1 MPVHNADIAAKLD
14 EIADLLEIE
23 DANPFRIRA
32 YRNAARTLRDLSRE
46 VTSLLA
52 QGEDLTELPGIGKDL
67 AGKIED
73 IVKTG
78 TTPMLDEHR
87 RAVPPTLVEL
97 LKIPGLGPKRVKTLS
112 RTLGIRTLKDLH
124 HAARAGRISALTGF
138 GEKLE
143 RQILHELEARAGAE
157 GRFKLATAAQY
168 AEALVAYLKASPG
181 VGQVV
186 AAGSYRR
193 ARETIGDLDILA
205 TARADSPVM
214 DRFVSYDEVE
224 AVLAHGGTKATVR
237 LACKLQVDLRVVGE
251 ESYGAALQYFTG
263 SKAHN
268 IVLRQLAQQRGL
280 KVNEYGVFKEERR
293 VAGQTE
299 ESVYAAVGLP
309 WIPPELRENRGE
321 FDAAREGRL
330 PQLVQLG
337 DLRGD
342 LHAHT
347 NATDG
352 RNNLTE
358 MARTARAR
366 GFEYLAICD
375 HSQRLAMT
383 HGLDAKRLLA
393 QLDEIDRLNETK
405 PGITLLKGIEVDIL
419 EDGRLDLPDGVLG
432 RLDLVVAA
440 VHSHFNLSRERQ
452 TERILR
458 AMDRP
463 HFTILA
469 HPSGRLIQEREPYDV
484 DLPRLIR
491 QARERQCFLEVNAH
505 PERLDL
511 ADAYCR
517 MAKEEGVLVSI
528 NSDAHSVL
536 DFENL
541 RFGVGQA
548 RRGWL
553 EPPDVLNSRPLS
565 ALRPLLQRTM

>member
-124 HAARAGRISALTGF
+124 HAARTGRISALTGF

-181 VGQVV
+181 VGRVV

-352 RNNLTE
+352 R
-358 MARTARAR
+358 
-366 GFEYLAICD
+366 
-375 HSQRLAMT
+375 
-383 HGLDAKRLLA
+383 
-393 QLDEIDRLNETK
+393 
-405 PGITLLKGIEVDIL
+405 
-419 EDGRLDLPDGVLG
+419 
-432 RLDLVVAA
+432 
-440 VHSHFNLSRERQ
+440 
-452 TERILR
+452 
-458 AMDRP
+458 
-463 HFTILA
+463 
-469 HPSGRLIQEREPYDV
+469 
-484 DLPRLIR
+484 
-491 QARERQCFLEVNAH
+491 
-505 PERLDL
+505 
-511 ADAYCR
+511 
-517 MAKEEGVLVSI
+517 
-528 NSDAHSVL
+528 
-536 DFENL
+536 
-541 RFGVGQA
+541 
-548 RRGWL
+548 
-553 EPPDVLNSRPLS
+553 
-565 ALRPLLQRTM
+565 